1 PAATPGAG
9 KSRPPGLPSPA
20 LCCACGLCVM
30 LAGINLTLVG
40 AFAFGTFLPG
50 HNPPI
55 VIGPVLLLLAISFFG
70 ACCVCSRRPTGAGP
84 AGRGGKGP
92 SGSGLGLGLGRA
104 GLAGFELE
112 TSEHTV
118 QDTTAIQ
125 LSPANSPSSS
135 RRSTPVQAGPGA
147 CGLFTMEGLG
157 PLAANGPAGEGAHLN
172 LPREPVGS

>member
-1 PAATPGAG
+1 
-9 KSRPPGLPSPA
+9 KSRPPSLPSPA

-70 ACCVCSRRPTGAGP
+70 ACCVCSRRPARAGAGP
-84 AGRGGKGP
+84 LGRRGKAP
-92 SGSGLGLGLGRA
+92 SGSGLGLGLGLGRA

-135 RRSTPVQAGPGA
+135 RRSTPVQVKPGA
-147 CGLFTMEGLG
+147 CGLFTMEGLS
-157 PLAANGPAGEGAHLN
+157 PLATNGPADECAHLN
-172 LPREPVGS
+172 LPREPVAS